1 MKSSPVIPCLPS
13 YAKMFRHGVDKST
26 DAQVISRILTENI
39 RESQEVSFMNFSQ
52 LRWLHWH
59 HHLVWSKWRCFDICF
74 NLKYS
79 LLKFPTL
86 PFNSSTWSWTGCGWH
101 SRGCPGYCAEGCVK
115 QRKQRNDGLF
125 LSLEV
130 LWAQHRVIKLRHC
143 LVRMEAKR
151 HRTNR
156 NF

>member
-1 MKSSPVIPCLPS
+1 MSINEVFSSGSVPSELCQNVPPWCRQVYRCSGNFKNPNREYQRVTRSFLHELFPVALSALTSPS
-13 YAKMFRHGVDKST
+13 Y
-26 DAQVISRILTENI
+26 
-39 RESQEVSFMNFSQ
+39 
-52 LRWLHWH
+52 
-59 HHLVWSKWRCFDICF
+59 LVWSKWYHCFDICF

-130 LWAQHRVIKLRHC
+130 L
-143 LVRMEAKR
+143 
-151 HRTNR
+151 
-156 NF
+156 